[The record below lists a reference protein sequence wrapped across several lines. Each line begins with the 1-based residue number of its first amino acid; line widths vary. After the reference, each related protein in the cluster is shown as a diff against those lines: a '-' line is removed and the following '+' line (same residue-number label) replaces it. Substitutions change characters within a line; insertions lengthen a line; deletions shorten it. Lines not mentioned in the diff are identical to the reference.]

1 MIKYL
6 ISTIVLLFQFTF
18 AENSISIIA
27 TANVHGEIDPCG
39 WKKKPLGGLARKST
53 VLSDYINENIYVVD
67 AGNLFF
73 SKELVD
79 KGISTD
85 AADVNANIIL
95 DSFNKMGCDIFSPGS
110 KDFALGK
117 NFLVDFSKKSKFPFI
132 SSNIYD
138 DNDKLLFE
146 PYVIDE
152 KFGYKVAFIGLSS
165 IFESDGLVVKDPL
178 ISLDKILDE
187 VVPKSD
193 IRILLFSSNDLDMKK
208 LKANNPDLTMII
220 RSRNKQ
226 RASDG
231 GAGIPTYTLGDK
243 GKILYKF
250 DIEINDLNKDFTD
263 IAWCERT
270 VKDSKNRLDK
280 MKKGDMMADLKK
292 IFKDNPATL
301 NRIIRYENRI
311 LDANKKLESAVNK
324 IFINK
329 IELNKK
335 INGDVDILKIVDKGK
350 VKLKEIGAPDLHLHD
365 HKHSHH

>member
-117 NFLVDFSKKSKFPFI
+117 NFLVDFS
-132 SSNIYD
+132 
-138 DNDKLLFE
+138 
-146 PYVIDE
+146 
-152 KFGYKVAFIGLSS
+152 
-165 IFESDGLVVKDPL
+165 
-178 ISLDKILDE
+178 
-187 VVPKSD
+187 
-193 IRILLFSSNDLDMKK
+193 
-208 LKANNPDLTMII
+208 
-220 RSRNKQ
+220 
-226 RASDG
+226 
-231 GAGIPTYTLGDK
+231 
-243 GKILYKF
+243 
-250 DIEINDLNKDFTD
+250 
-263 IAWCERT
+263 
-270 VKDSKNRLDK
+270 
-280 MKKGDMMADLKK
+280 
-292 IFKDNPATL
+292 
-301 NRIIRYENRI
+301 
-311 LDANKKLESAVNK
+311 
-324 IFINK
+324 
-329 IELNKK
+329 
-335 INGDVDILKIVDKGK
+335 
-350 VKLKEIGAPDLHLHD
+350 
-365 HKHSHH
+365 